1 VAPDVRPSGEAVS
14 QRCADCRHS
23 RLWPNGLLFC
33 HRYPRTF
40 DGYPEVSPND
50 DCGEWV
56 EGEAK
61 AGIAVVMDEREAA
74 RQETDEWAHN
84 VLHAL
89 DLPLHRSVEEAVE
102 AIEDITTRMNA
113 ARKDAARLRTELQ
126 AARRYLRDVLRD
138 EPGAAMAA
146 TAYLNDKEKTP

>member
-1 VAPDVRPSGEAVS
+1 VADDLRPAGGAVN
-14 QRCADCRHS
+14 RCSDCRHS

-61 AGIAVVMDEREAA
+61 AGIATVMDEREAA
-74 RQETDEWAHN
+74 RRETDEWAHT
-84 VLHAL
+84 VLRAL
-89 DLPLHRSVEEAVE
+89 DLPLHRSVEDAVAAIESLASERPRVVAFLRRASQFRPEATEPIHVGPFIDHLAHAVE
-102 AIEDITTRMNA
+102 RGEHRW
-113 ARKDAARLRTELQ
+113 RKT
-126 AARRYLRDVLRD
+126 
-138 EPGAAMAA
+138 
-146 TAYLNDKEKTP
+146 

>member
-1 VAPDVRPSGEAVS
+1 MAPDVRPSGEAVS
-14 QRCADCRHS
+14 RCADCRHS

-102 AIEDITTRMNA
+102 AITAMQRDLLA
-113 ARKDAARLRTELQ
+113 ARTILGLHEVHRRVISRALFSHNDAPWGDIVIHLTR
-126 AARRYLRDVLRD
+126 
-138 EPGAAMAA
+138 
-146 TAYLNDKEKTP
+146 EKTP

>member
-1 VAPDVRPSGEAVS
+1 VS
-14 QRCADCRHS
+14 QRCANCRHS
-23 RLWPNGLLFC
+23 RLWPNALLFC

-61 AGIAVVMDEREAA
+61 AGIATVLDEQEAA
-74 RQETDEWAHN
+74 RRETDEWAHT

-89 DLPLHRSVEEAVE
+89 DLPLNRSVDEAVE
-102 AIEDITTRMNA
+102 AIEGIITQMNG
-113 ARKDAARLRTELQ
+113 ARKDAARLRAELQ
-126 AARRYLRDVLRD
+126 ATRCHLRAVLRI

-146 TAYLNDKEKTP
+146 TAYLINRKEKTP